1 MRRKPNGRKSKKTGM
16 YNDISNQRRWNFA
29 FRFNTFDL
37 PPYGKE
43 SSCNFKN
50 ILEGYVSAKTGYRL
64 PNVHTL
70 HNHVHIVVGGA
81 VGDVSSALNDPIFPL
96 HHSFVDR
103 IYEKWLRKF
112 NKSVSFL
119 EHTMRASDTTKMT
132 SLYHF
137 ILCILINRFLRSLS
151 IEFGYD
157 YDDVDENGKYDWSF
171 YMTLIYFSFTLNAI
185 LCNCN
190 VAFWR
195 KKILSLEPHCT
206 DTHRELRTV
215 FFFQGKA
222 LSFRSITC
230 IC

>member
-29 FRFNTFDL
+29 FRFKTFDL

-64 PNVHTL
+64 PSVHTL

-112 NKSVSFL
+112 NKDASV
-119 EHTMRASDTTKMT
+119 
-132 SLYHF
+132 
-137 ILCILINRFLRSLS
+137 LS
-151 IEFGYD
+151 SYD
-157 YDDVDENGKYDWSF
+157 APIGHNKDDVIVPLYPVYTHQQIFKKSF
-171 YMTLIYFSFTLNAI
+171 DRVRLWLRR
-185 LCNCN
+185 C
-190 VAFWR
+190 R
-195 KKILSLEPHCT
+195 
-206 DTHRELRTV
+206 REW
-215 FFFQGKA
+215 
-222 LSFRSITC
+222 
-230 IC
+230 